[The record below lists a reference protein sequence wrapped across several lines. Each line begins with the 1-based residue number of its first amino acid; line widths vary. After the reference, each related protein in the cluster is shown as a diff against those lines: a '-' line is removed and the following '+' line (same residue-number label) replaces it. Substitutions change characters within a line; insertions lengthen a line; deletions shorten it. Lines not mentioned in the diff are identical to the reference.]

1 MEKSYYEMLKSG
13 LEDAVAFSKGD
24 TSRCRVIE
32 VEIPDPVPAPAYK
45 AADVVRT
52 RQALNLTQ
60 RALAKAMG
68 VPTET
73 VEEWE
78 NGKVEPSGI
87 AIRFLFLLDG
97 DHSLVDRL
105 TALQ

>member
-1 MEKSYYEMLKSG
+1 MEDRSYAESLRAG
-13 LEDAVAFSKGD
+13 LEDAVAFINGD
-24 TSRCRVIE
+24 TSRGRVVVRE
-32 VEIPDPVPAPAYK
+32 TKVPMYK
-45 AADVVRT
+45 AEDVVRT

-68 VPTET
+68 VSTET

-78 NGKVEPSGI
+78 TGKVEPSGI
-87 AIRFLFLLDG
+87 ASRFLFLLDG

-105 TALQ
+105 TALP